1 MKPFSHLFLP
11 ALLLAPLAAQQSI
24 LPYLPKDTI
33 AAATMPDLPGS
44 YAEFQAMPLAK
55 MWAEP
60 DVQAF
65 VGDLMT
71 MARKQID
78 EALKQARE
86 QHKQGA
92 LPVDPDAVMGLRVNG
107 VTAAITKLGI
117 GMGDFGPQPEV
128 GLMLHVDFGATAPTW
143 MALIDMGLAQLDE
156 RSEGQLTRSE
166 SKVGEVKIVSYTPPE
181 ESGLKMGLH
190 IALMSQGIVSGTLI
204 DEVRETVTAMAA
216 KTPIL
221 GATPAFQTSLGAIDD
236 KGAEMQLYLRP
247 TGVVD
252 FAMGCLGIGA
262 ELGEAGEVD
271 VEGMQR
277 AIKAMGLSDLGPLAL
292 SYVYADGKA
301 QSRGMSAATG
311 GDAAAP
317 GTTAAAKT
325 VDMSF
330 LKWVPK
336 DAANFS
342 SSTLDIGWYY
352 DAMLRGIDAYDPEA
366 GKKTRAQ
373 IAAMEEQIGFKL
385 RDDLVNSIGDHYT
398 WWSLPMGQINTPPET
413 TVLVKVTDEAR
424 LVKALK
430 ALAALSDGR
439 FEIEEGEK
447 RGIKAYQV
455 RFNLEDIEQF
465 GGMNPFEAYQPTFAF
480 KNGYMVMCF
489 TPSDVK
495 RAFARLDRKEDEPKG
510 DIRGSKEFASIA
522 ASMPQGV
529 TSITYTDWKSTFESY
544 YQMATGVLGFIPL
557 GEDIPLD
564 TAQIPDSATLTKH
577 LFPSVSYKRTDA
589 KGTITTTTSPF
600 GPEIYAL
607 GALVGVGLAATVGLR
622 NF

>member
-71 MARKQID
+71 MTRKRVD
-78 EALKQARE
+78 EALKEARE
-86 QHKQGA
+86 QHKQGE
-92 LPVDPDAVMGLRVNG
+92 LPVDPDAVMSLRVNG

-143 MALIDMGLAQLDE
+143 MALIEMGLKQLDE
-156 RSEGQLTRSE
+156 RSEGQLTRTE
-166 SKVGEVKIVSYTPPE
+166 TKVGEVKIVSYTPPE
-181 ESGLKMGLH
+181 ESGIKMGLH
-190 IALMSQGIVSGTLI
+190 IAMLGQGIVSGTLI

-221 GATPAFQTSLGAIDD
+221 GATPAFQTSIGAIDD

-247 TGVVD
+247 TGIVD
-252 FAMGCLGIGA
+252 FAMAGLGIGA
-262 ELGEAGEVD
+262 EMGQAGD
-271 VEGMQR
+271 LDMEGVQR

-301 QSRGMSAATG
+301 QSRGVSATLG
-311 GDAAAP
+311 GDA
-317 GTTAAAKT
+317 TTAAAAKT

-336 DAANFS
+336 DAVSFS

-352 DAMLRGIDAYDPEA
+352 DAVMRGIDAYDPEA
-366 GKKTRAQ
+366 GKKAREE
-373 IAAMEEQIGFKL
+373 IAAMEQQIGFKL
-385 RDDLVNSIGDHYT
+385 RDDLVSTIGDHYA
-398 WWSLPMGQINTPPET
+398 WWSLPMGQINTPPEAT
-413 TVLVKVTDEAR
+413 LLVKVTDEAR

-430 ALAALSDGR
+430 ALAALSNGR

-465 GGMNPFEAYQPTFAF
+465 GGMNPLEAYQPTFAF
-480 KNGYMVMCF
+480 KNGYMVVCF
-489 TPSDVK
+489 TPSDIK

-522 ASMPQGV
+522 GSMPQGV
-529 TSITYTDWKSTFESY
+529 TSISYTDWKSTFESW

-557 GEDIPLD
+557 GEDIPID

-577 LFPSVSYKRTDA
+577 LFPSVSYKRADA
-589 KGTITTTTSPF
+589 KGTVTTTNSPF

-607 GALVGVGLAATVGLR
+607 GVLVGAGLAAAAGMR

>member
-71 MARKQID
+71 MTRKRVD
-78 EALKQARE
+78 EALKEARE

-92 LPVDPDAVMGLRVNG
+92 LPVDPDAVMSLRVNG

-128 GLMLHVDFGATAPTW
+128 GLMLHVDFGASAPTW
-143 MALIDMGLAQLDE
+143 MALIEMGLKQLDE

-181 ESGLKMGLH
+181 ESGIKMGLH
-190 IALMSQGIVSGTLI
+190 VAMLGQGIVSGTLI

-221 GATPAFQTSLGAIDD
+221 GATPAFQTSIGAIDD

-247 TGVVD
+247 TGIVD
-252 FAMGCLGIGA
+252 FAMAGLGIGA
-262 ELGEAGEVD
+262 EMGQAGD
-271 VEGMQR
+271 LDMEGVQR

-301 QSRGMSAATG
+301 QSRGVSATLG
-311 GDAAAP
+311 GDA
-317 GTTAAAKT
+317 TTAAAAKT

-336 DAANFS
+336 DAVSFS

-352 DAMLRGIDAYDPEA
+352 DAVMRGIDAYDPEA
-366 GKKTRAQ
+366 GKKAREE
-373 IAAMEEQIGFKL
+373 IATMEQQIGFKL
-385 RDDLVNSIGDHYT
+385 RDDLVSTIGDHYT
-398 WWSLPMGQINTPPET
+398 WWSLPMGQINTPPEAT
-413 TVLVKVTDEAR
+413 LLVKVTDEAR

-430 ALAALSDGR
+430 AIAALSNGR

-465 GGMNPFEAYQPTFAF
+465 GGMNPLEAYQPTFAF
-480 KNGYMVMCF
+480 KNGYMVVCF
-489 TPSDVK
+489 TPSDIK

-522 ASMPQGV
+522 GSMPQGV
-529 TSITYTDWKSTFESY
+529 TSISYTDWKSTFESW

-557 GEDIPLD
+557 GEDIPID

-589 KGTITTTTSPF
+589 KGTVTTTNSPF

-607 GALVGVGLAATVGLR
+607 GVLVGAGLAAAAGMR

>member
-71 MARKQID
+71 MTRKRVD
-78 EALKQARE
+78 EALKEARE

-92 LPVDPDAVMGLRVNG
+92 LPVDPDAVMSLRVNG

-143 MALIDMGLAQLDE
+143 MALIEMGLEQLDE
-156 RSEGQLTRSE
+156 RSEGQLTRTE
-166 SKVGEVKIVSYTPPE
+166 TKVGEVKIVSYTPPE
-181 ESGLKMGLH
+181 ESGIKMGLH
-190 IALMSQGIVSGTLI
+190 IAMLGQGIVSGTLI

-221 GATPAFQTSLGAIDD
+221 GATPAFQTSIGAIDD

-247 TGVVD
+247 TGIVD
-252 FAMGCLGIGA
+252 FAMAGLGIGA
-262 ELGEAGEVD
+262 EMGQAGD
-271 VEGMQR
+271 LDMEGVQR
-277 AIKAMGLSDLGPLAL
+277 AIKAMGLSNLGPLAL

-301 QSRGMSAATG
+301 QSRGVSATLG
-311 GDAAAP
+311 GDA
-317 GTTAAAKT
+317 TTAAAAKT

-336 DAANFS
+336 DAVSFS

-352 DAMLRGIDAYDPEA
+352 DAVMRGIDAYDPEA
-366 GKKTRAQ
+366 GKKAREE
-373 IAAMEEQIGFKL
+373 IATMEQQIGFKL
-385 RDDLVNSIGDHYT
+385 RDDLVSTIGDHYA
-398 WWSLPMGQINTPPET
+398 WWSLPMGQINTPPEAT
-413 TVLVKVTDEAR
+413 LLVKVTDEAR

-430 ALAALSDGR
+430 ALAALSNGR

-465 GGMNPFEAYQPTFAF
+465 GGMNPLEAYQPTFAF
-480 KNGYMVMCF
+480 KNGYMVVCF
-489 TPSDVK
+489 TPSDIK

-522 ASMPQGV
+522 GSMPQGV
-529 TSITYTDWKSTFESY
+529 TSISYTDWKSTFESW

-557 GEDIPLD
+557 GEDIPID

-589 KGTITTTTSPF
+589 KGTVTTTNSPF

-607 GALVGVGLAATVGLR
+607 GVLVGAGLAAAAGMR

>member
-1 MKPFSHLFLP
+1 MKPISCLFLP

-24 LPYLPKDTI
+24 LAYLPKDTI

-65 VGDLMT
+65 VGDLMA
-71 MARKQID
+71 MLGKRVD
-78 EALKQARE
+78 EALGQARE
-86 QHKQGA
+86 QHKAGA
-92 LPVDPDAVMGLRVNG
+92 LPVDPDAVMSLRVQG
-107 VTAAITKLGI
+107 MTAAITKLGL

-128 GLMLHVDFGATAPTW
+128 GLMLHVNFGATAPTW
-143 MALIDMGLAQLDE
+143 MALLEMGLKQLDE

-166 SKVGEVKIVSYTPPE
+166 TKVGEVKIVSYAPPE
-181 ESGLKMGLH
+181 ESGIKMGLH
-190 IALMSQGIVSGTLI
+190 IAMLGRGIVIGTLI

-221 GATPAFQTSLGAIDD
+221 GATPAFQSSLGAIDD

-247 TGVVD
+247 TGFLDV
-252 FAMGCLGIGA
+252 AMAGLGIGA
-262 ELGEAGEVD
+262 EMGQIGDLD
-271 VEGMQR
+271 VEGVRR
-277 AIKAMGLSDLGPLAL
+277 AIKAMGLSDLGPLAM

-301 QSRGMSAATG
+301 MSRGMSATLS
-311 GDAAAP
+311 GDTAAA
-317 GTTAAAKT
+317 TTAAAKT

-336 DAANFS
+336 DAVGLGS
-342 SSTLDIGWYY
+342 SMLDLGWYY
-352 DAMLRGIDAYDPEA
+352 DAVLRGVDAYDPEI
-366 GKKTRAQ
+366 GKKAREQ
-373 IAAMEEQIGFKL
+373 IAAMEQQIGFKL
-385 RDDLVNSIGDHYT
+385 RDDLVGTIGDHYA
-398 WWSLPMGQINTPPET
+398 WWSLPMGQINAPPEAT
-413 TVLVKVTDEAR
+413 LLVKVTDEQR

-439 FEIEEGEK
+439 IEIEEGEK

-455 RFNLEDIEQF
+455 RLGLEDIEQF
-465 GGMNPFEAYQPTFAF
+465 GGMNPLESYQPTFAF
-480 KNGYMVMCF
+480 KNGYMVVCF

-529 TSITYTDWKSTFESY
+529 TSISYTDWKSTFESY

-577 LFPSVSYKRTDA
+577 LFPSVSYQRTDVN
-589 KGTITTTTSPF
+589 GTVTTTTSPF
-600 GPEIYAL
+600 GPEVYVL
-607 GALVGVGLAATVGLR
+607 GALVAIPLSAAVVGLR

>member
-1 MKPFSHLFLP
+1 MKPISCLFLP

-24 LPYLPKDTI
+24 LAYLPKDTI

-65 VGDLMT
+65 VGDLMA
-71 MARKQID
+71 MLRKRVD
-78 EALKQARE
+78 EALGQARE
-86 QHKQGA
+86 QHKAGA
-92 LPVDPDAVMGLRVNG
+92 LPVDPDAVMSLRVQG
-107 VTAAITKLGI
+107 MTAAITKLGL

-143 MALIDMGLAQLDE
+143 MALLEMGLKQLDE

-166 SKVGEVKIVSYTPPE
+166 TKVGEVKIVSYAPPE
-181 ESGLKMGLH
+181 ESGIKMGLH
-190 IALMSQGIVSGTLI
+190 IAMLGRGIVIGTLI

-221 GATPAFQTSLGAIDD
+221 GATPAFQSSLGAIDD

-247 TGVVD
+247 TGFLDV
-252 FAMGCLGIGA
+252 AMAGLGIGA
-262 ELGEAGEVD
+262 EMGQIGDLD
-271 VEGMQR
+271 VEGVRR
-277 AIKAMGLSDLGPLAL
+277 AIKAMGLSDLGPLAM

-301 QSRGMSAATG
+301 MSRGMSATLS
-311 GDAAAP
+311 GDTAAA
-317 GTTAAAKT
+317 TTAAAKT

-336 DAANFS
+336 DAVGLGS
-342 SSTLDIGWYY
+342 SMLDLGWYY
-352 DAMLRGIDAYDPEA
+352 DAVLRGVDAYDPEI
-366 GKKTRAQ
+366 GKKAREQ
-373 IAAMEEQIGFKL
+373 IAAMEQQIGFKL
-385 RDDLVNSIGDHYT
+385 RDDLVGTIGDHYA
-398 WWSLPMGQINTPPET
+398 WWSLPMGQINAPPEAT
-413 TVLVKVTDEAR
+413 LLVKVTDEQR

-439 FEIEEGEK
+439 IEIEEGEK

-455 RFNLEDIEQF
+455 RLGLEDIEQF
-465 GGMNPFEAYQPTFAF
+465 GGMNPLESYQPTFAF
-480 KNGYMVMCF
+480 KNGYMVVCF

-529 TSITYTDWKSTFESY
+529 TSISYTDWKSTFESY

-577 LFPSVSYKRTDA
+577 LFPSVSYQRTDVN
-589 KGTITTTTSPF
+589 GTVTTTISPF
-600 GPEIYAL
+600 GPEVYAL
-607 GALVGVGLAATVGLR
+607 GALVAIPLSAAVVGLR